1 MKRFLSIRL
10 AVVAM
15 AIVLGLLSGPQTAK
29 AVVIATE
36 NFSYANGALSG
47 ANGDFG
53 WSTAWSGTAT
63 VSGGVAV
70 TGNTNGFR
78 NLTTPIVPT
87 AGQRVYAR
95 MNFSADPSQV
105 NDFAGLSFF
114 SGAGERALIGLPF
127 NLNTYGWNVTGASQA
142 GSSVAASTTPVD
154 LLGEFIFNSSSNLT
168 LNVYLNTA
176 AGLGSPISTYTGS
189 MATGNWD
196 RIRIASGT
204 LAGTSAT
211 FDNIRIGTTLGD
223 VGFIPEPTTLLGV
236 VASGGLFMMR
246 RRRMA

>member
-1 MKRFLSIRL
+1 MKRLMSIRL
-10 AVVAM
+10 AAVAM
-15 AIVLGLLSGPQTAK
+15 AMALGLLTSPQAAK

-36 NFSYANGALSG
+36 NFSYPNGALAG
-47 ANGDFG
+47 ANGNFG
-53 WSTAWSGTAT
+53 WSTAWSGAAT

-70 TGNTNGFR
+70 TAANVGFR
-78 NLTTPIVPT
+78 DLVTPIVPT

-95 MNFSADPSQV
+95 MNFSADPSQA

-127 NLNTYGWNVTGASQA
+127 NTNTYGLNVTSFSNA

-154 LLGEFIFNSSSNLT
+154 LLGEFIFNSTSNLT
-168 LNVYLNTA
+168 LNVYLVTA
-176 AGLGSPISTYTGS
+176 GGIGSPISTYTGG
-189 MATGNWD
+189 MLTGNWD

-204 LAGTSAT
+204 GAGTVAT
-211 FDNIRIGTTLGD
+211 YDNIRIGTTLAD
-223 VGFIPEPTTLLGV
+223 VGLIPEPTTLLGMI
-236 VASGGLFMMR
+236 ASGGLFMMR